1 MAPKRPRPKSRPQRN
16 DDYDYY
22 GDGGYGD
29 SGYDNDTPEAG
40 RGGGRSQKS
49 GSGVSGLGRSGLGN
63 PLTLALFGGI
73 FILGIG
79 VGIAFSSTATVS
91 ERNVANREFLD
102 RNAPNPDICVQYGAS
117 AMVVES
123 RAYVT
128 LNPFNVYMSQPSI
141 VPGCVMRSNNWSVL
155 ERAKVVT
162 TEEVRDCKNRLNT
175 FGFTGNLEEN
185 PTIQCIYQ
193 NNGADNQFR
202 SNPGVAAPAPET
214 DERF

>member
-1 MAPKRPRPKSRPQRN
+1 MAPKRPRPNARPQRN
-16 DDYDYY
+16 PQRDGDYDRYDYY
-22 GDGGYGD
+22 GEGDYGD
-29 SGYDNDTPEAG
+29 SDRGAGKRGAG
-40 RGGGRSQKS
+40 RAKKSDGGQPSF
-49 GSGVSGLGRSGLGN
+49 GN

-162 TEEVRDCKNRLNT
+162 SEEVRDCKNRLNT
-175 FGFTGNLEEN
+175 FGFTGNLEDSPN
-185 PTIQCIYQ
+185 IQCIYQ
-193 NNGADNQFR
+193 NDGEGNQFR
-202 SNPGVAAPAPET
+202 NNPGTTAPAPDT
-214 DERF
+214 NERF

>member
-1 MAPKRPRPKSRPQRN
+1 MAPKRPRPNARPSRNPQPN
-16 DDYDYY
+16 DDYDRYDYY
-22 GDGGYGD
+22 GEGGYSETD
-29 SGYDNDTPEAG
+29 
-40 RGGGRSQKS
+40 RGAGGRSAGRAKKS
-49 GSGVSGLGRSGLGN
+49 DGGPSFGN

-162 TEEVRDCKNRLNT
+162 SEEVRDCKNRLNT

-193 NNGADNQFR
+193 NNGEGNQFR
-202 SNPGVAAPAPET
+202 NNPGVTAPAPDT

>member
-1 MAPKRPRPKSRPQRN
+1 MAPKRPRPKSRSPRN
-16 DDYDYY
+16 NDFDRYDYY
-22 GDGGYGD
+22 GDGNY
-29 SGYDNDTPEAG
+29 NTETPEMG
-40 RGGGRSQKS
+40 RSGGRPPKSGGS
-49 GSGVSGLGRSGLGN
+49 GSGIGNSGLGN

-175 FGFTGNLEEN
+175 FGFTGNLEDN

-202 SNPGVAAPAPET
+202 NNPGVAAPAPET

>member
-1 MAPKRPRPKSRPQRN
+1 MAPKRPRPNARSPRN
-16 DDYDYY
+16 NDYDRYDYY
-22 GDGGYGD
+22 GEGSYGD
-29 SGYDNDTPEAG
+29 RDQRDPSAGSRNAG
-40 RGGGRSQKS
+40 RAKKSEGGQPSFA
-49 GSGVSGLGRSGLGN
+49 N

-162 TEEVRDCKNRLNT
+162 PEEVRDCKNRLNT
-175 FGFTGNLEEN
+175 FGFTGNLEDS

-193 NNGADNQFR
+193 NSGEDNQFR
-202 SNPGVAAPAPET
+202 NNPGTTAPAPDT